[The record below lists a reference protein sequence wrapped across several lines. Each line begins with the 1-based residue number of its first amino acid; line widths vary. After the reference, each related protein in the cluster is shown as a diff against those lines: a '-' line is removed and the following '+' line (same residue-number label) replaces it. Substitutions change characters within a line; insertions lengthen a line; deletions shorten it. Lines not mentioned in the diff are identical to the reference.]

1 MTATVTLTEHSRN
14 RLLNTFA
21 LHQVPKEYADPLY
34 NYLVHGFHPGSF
46 WTAVLSNDFMAAIG
60 SSHPANTVWALKR
73 AVTWLNDTLEHG
85 VAWGTPDAVE
95 HWLQM
100 TPEDR
105 RQVLESNRLVYT
117 EYDELILILKDT
129 PTVEPILP

>member
-1 MTATVTLTEHSRN
+1 MKLTEHSRN

-21 LHQVPKEYADPLY
+21 LHGVPNEYADPLM

-46 WTAVLSNDFMAAIG
+46 WAAVLANDFMAAIA
-60 SSHPANTVWALKR
+60 SSHPGNTVGALKKV
-73 AVTWLNDTLEHG
+73 VTWLNDSLEYG

-95 HWLQM
+95 HWLKM

-105 RQVLESNRLVYT
+105 RSVLETNRLVYT
-117 EYDELILILKDT
+117 EREEVILILKDT
-129 PTVEPILP
+129 PTVEPILL

>member
-1 MTATVTLTEHSRN
+1 MKLTEYSRN

-21 LHQVPKEYADPLY
+21 LHEVPKEYADPLY
-34 NYLVHGFHPGSF
+34 NYLVHGFQPGSF
-46 WTAVLSNDFMAAIG
+46 WTAVLTNDFMAAIR
-60 SSHPANTVWALKR
+60 SSHPANTVGALKR

-85 VAWGTPDAVE
+85 VAWGTQEAVQ

-105 RQVLESNRLVYT
+105 RSVLETNHLVYT
-117 EYDELILILKDT
+117 EQEEVILILKDE
-129 PTVEPILP
+129 PTREPVLW

>member
-1 MTATVTLTEHSRN
+1 MNLTVYSRN

-46 WTAVLSNDFMAAIG
+46 LAAVLSNDFMATIG
-60 SSHPANTVWALKR
+60 SSHPANTVGALKR
-73 AVTWLNDTLEHG
+73 VVTWLNDTIEHG
-85 VAWGTPDAVE
+85 VAWGTPEAVQ

-100 TPEDR
+100 TDDER
-105 RQVLESNRLVYT
+105 RSVLETNRLVYT
-117 EYDELILILKDT
+117 EREEVILILKDT
-129 PTVEPILP
+129 PTNEPILW